1 MTSQSSSTSYISK
14 RSIIAIAAASAG
26 AVIIFA
32 IISFYPTINLS
43 DDVPTPGS
51 DIADNIDAP
60 ELGSGQQSTLPSAQT
75 GENPVIAEV
84 NGEEIYLQE
93 LRQAK
98 TATQAQTGQGVE
110 STVLLAQLI
119 TNELLLQEAENR
131 DISVTAEEAKASLEE
146 QIVQNGMEVDQFK
159 KSLQSQGTTY
169 DDTIDLYQ
177 EQLTINELLTDET
190 SSGSMVSESEKESF
204 FDENMDAIKGQ
215 FGDDVAYEDV
225 ADMIEATILQQK
237 QQGAVMEFVN
247 QLRGNAEIIT
257 YEDRLD

>member
-1 MTSQSSSTSYISK
+1 M
-14 RSIIAIAAASAG
+14 
-26 AVIIFA
+26 
-32 IISFYPTINLS
+32 
-43 DDVPTPGS
+43 
-51 DIADNIDAP
+51 
-60 ELGSGQQSTLPSAQT
+60 
-75 GENPVIAEV
+75 
-84 NGEEIYLQE
+84 
-93 LRQAK
+93 
-98 TATQAQTGQGVE
+98 
-110 STVLLAQLI
+110 
-119 TNELLLQEAENR
+119 LQEAENR
-131 DISVTAEEAKASLEE
+131 DISVTTQEAKASLEE

-159 KSLQSQGTTY
+159 KSLQAQGTTY

-215 FGDDVAYEDV
+215 FGDDVAYGDV

-257 YEDRLD
+257 YEDRFD

>member
-1 MTSQSSSTSYISK
+1 MTSQSSPASYISK
-14 RSIIAIAAASAG
+14 RPIIAIAVVSAG

-32 IISFYPTINLS
+32 IISFYPTIDLS
-43 DDVPTPGS
+43 SDMPTPGS
-51 DIADNIDAP
+51 NIADNMDVP
-60 ELGSGQQSTLPSAQT
+60 ELGPGPQSTLPSAQT

-93 LRQAK
+93 LRQVEA
-98 TATQAQTGQGVE
+98 ATQAQTGQGVE
-110 STVLLAQLI
+110 STVLLDQLI
-119 TNELLLQEAENR
+119 TKEILLQEAENR
-131 DISVTAEEAKASLEE
+131 NISVTTQEAKASLEE

-159 KSLQSQGTTY
+159 QSLQAQGTTY

-177 EQLTINELLTDET
+177 EQLTINDLLTEET
-190 SSGSMVSESEKESF
+190 SSESAVLESEKESF
-204 FDENMDAIKGQ
+204 FDENIDTIKSQ

-237 QQGAVMEFVN
+237 QQGAVMELVN

-257 YEDRLD
+257 YEDRFD